1 MDNVS
6 PGLVFQKLNNLV
18 EVIMIFISRDVF
30 VGMFVVFVIS
40 FIFLAG
46 YGNNFSFYISD
57 SWSC

>member
-40 FIFLAG
+40 FIFQ
-46 YGNNFSFYISD
+46 
-57 SWSC
+57 

>member
-18 EVIMIFISRDVF
+18 EVIMIFISCD
-30 VGMFVVFVIS
+30 MFVVFVIS